1 MDRTPTL
8 GGESLVDLLDRLI
21 ETGVVAAGD
30 VVLGLADV
38 DLIRLNLRVLLA
50 SVESL
55 RPDDDD
61 RHAEQSRMPS
71 RTGRELVS
79 TTGRTTD
86 RGTGGAS
93 TAVSLVQPASTPMP
107 AVTRPAVPVEGD
119 PDRTELGLG
128 GLVVA
133 VVEVVRQLLERQA
146 LRRMEHGSLTADQI
160 ERLGHAL
167 MQLEQQVHQL
177 ADIFTKPAADNAED
191 TFVSVPLTRR

>member
-55 RPDDDD
+55 RPDDDH
-61 RHAEQSRMPS
+61 RPAEQSRMPS
-71 RTGRELVS
+71 RTGPALVS
-79 TTGRTTD
+79 TTGGTPD
-86 RGTGGAS
+86 RGTSGAS
-93 TAVSLVQPASTPMP
+93 TGASRVQPAWKAVP
-107 AVTRPAVPVEGD
+107 AVARPAVPVEGRR
-119 PDRTELGLG
+119 DRTELGLG

-133 VVEVVRQLLERQA
+133 VVEIVRQLLERQA

-167 MQLEQQVHQL
+167 MQLEEQVHQL
-177 ADIFTKPAADNAED
+177 ADIFTKPAADNVED
-191 TFVSVPLTRR
+191 TLVSVPLTRR